1 MSQTKKGSAIEA
13 LSNILIG
20 FPINFLLNI
29 TILPFTWD
37 SHHVIRSA
45 FITGAVFTVVS
56 FVRQVYIRRW
66 FNGIKASWNMHH
78 PHKKDFEVH
87 PE

>member
-1 MSQTKKGSAIEA
+1 MSQSKKGSAIEA
-13 LSNILIG
+13 LSNILVG

-37 SHHVIRSA
+37 QNHVIRSA

-66 FNGIKASWNMHH
+66 FNSIRAKWNVDR
-78 PHKKDFEVH
+78 KQEELEVH
-87 PE
+87 P

>member
-13 LSNILIG
+13 LSNILVG

-29 TILPFTWD
+29 LILPLTWD
-37 SHHVIRSA
+37 NRHVIRSA
-45 FITGAVFTVVS
+45 FITGIVFTVVS

-66 FNGIKASWNMHH
+66 FNSIKAKWNVE
-78 PHKKDFEVH
+78 PESLEVH
-87 PE
+87 P

>member
-13 LSNILIG
+13 LSNILVG

-37 SHHVIRSA
+37 SNHIVRSA
-45 FITGAVFTVVS
+45 LITGAVFTVVS

-66 FNGIKASWNMHH
+66 FNSIRAKWNVDS
-78 PHKKDFEVH
+78 KQEELEVH
-87 PE
+87 P